1 VTEQNILLILEY
13 DGTLY
18 HGWQRQ
24 KNSSSVQQAL
34 EHVLSGIYQERI
46 AVIGAG
52 RTDAGVHA
60 FGQAAGFR
68 AHRPVPLD
76 KLPEIANAKLP
87 GDIHVREARLM
98 PAGFH
103 ARYAAR
109 GKRYCYV
116 LEQGGATSAFGGRY
130 SWNVGGELDVAAM
143 RAAAACLPGR
153 HDFRHFTVS
162 GVSARDFVRTIQR
175 LDIAELPEGA
185 AFFPWQ
191 RLAKPLAVE
200 AVADGFLYKMVRIIV
215 GRLVAVGRGALAPE
229 RMAGFVDGS
238 FWENIPPA
246 PPQGLMLMEV
256 YY

>member
-1 VTEQNILLILEY
+1 MEQNILLILEY

-24 KNSSSVQQAL
+24 TNGVSVQQTL
-34 EHVLSGIYQERI
+34 EHALSGIYQERI
-46 AVIGAG
+46 AVTGAG

-76 KLPEIANAKLP
+76 KLPEIVNAKLP
-87 GDIHVREARLM
+87 GDIHVRSARLM
-98 PAGFH
+98 PDSFH

-109 GKRYCYV
+109 GKRYRYV
-116 LEQGGATSAFGGRY
+116 MEQGGGTSAFSGRY
-130 SWNVGGELDVAAM
+130 SWNVGGTLDVSAM
-143 RAAAACLPGR
+143 EAAARSLPGR
-153 HDFRHFTVS
+153 HDFRYFTVS
-162 GVSARDFVRTIQR
+162 GVSAWDFVRTIQR
-175 LDIAELPEGA
+175 LDIAELPEGPDL
-185 AFFPWQ
+185 FPWQ
-191 RLAKPLAVE
+191 RLTRPLMVE

-215 GRLVAVGRGALAPE
+215 GRLAAVGRGALLPE
-229 RMAGFVDGS
+229 RMAGFLDGS
-238 FWENIPPA
+238 FRENIPPA